1 MKTLLILVGKTTDK
15 HLSALQ
21 NDYVERIKHYTPFDI
36 ITVSEIKNTKH
47 LSEEQQKQ
55 QEGELILQQIQD
67 GDDVI
72 LMDERGKEMCSID
85 FATWLQGKRNAG
97 RRVVIIIGGPY
108 GFSSDIYARSND
120 KISLSKMTFS
130 HQMVRVI
137 FTEQYY
143 RACTILKG
151 EKYHHE

>member
-55 QEGELILQQIQD
+55 LEGELILQQIQD

-72 LMDERGKEMCSID
+72 LMDERGKEMCSMD
-85 FATWLQGKRNAG
+85 FAIWLQGKRNAG

-108 GFSSDIYARSND
+108 GFCSDIYARSND